1 MKNKLVALFFGQ
13 SVDHFLVS
21 EVEGFAFGCCHD
33 MYCLSLFGLG
43 VSVNRTG
50 VRISILY
57 SGLPEK
63 SIG

>member
-1 MKNKLVALFFGQ
+1 
-13 SVDHFLVS
+13 
-21 EVEGFAFGCCHD
+21 

-50 VRISILY
+50 VRVSILY